1 MSPMTRTLDC
11 HYVTVP
17 HLLQNFHNSTF
28 WKASITHHSYLS
40 APPLFHFRMSSLDIT
55 SVLGSYYFHQTH
67 TANAPKSPIDP
78 LCSVFNLYDNDNPN
92 EETDVTEFDSSHIKI
107 SDVHPPE
114 LDQYLPCLNNFVTV
128 PTPTPFWVPT
138 QKVLHPWLKA
148 NVTPEPEHV
157 PITAQYNSPIA
168 DKGTHGST
176 YTSHISVLLTEAPS
190 TILKVGTEVEGGIEG
205 RYSMSMR
212 SRSSSCVNWMGFH
225 MESR

>member
-1 MSPMTRTLDC
+1 
-11 HYVTVP
+11 
-17 HLLQNFHNSTF
+17 
-28 WKASITHHSYLS
+28 
-40 APPLFHFRMSSLDIT
+40 MSSLDIT

-128 PTPTPFWVPT
+128 PTPTPFRVPT
-138 QKVLHPWLKA
+138 RKVLLPWLKA

-157 PITAQYNSPIA
+157 PITAQYNSSIA

-205 RYSMSMR
+205 RLTKILNVNEKQVQFMCELNGFPYGIMVADCGDVKLPWQWKMKQAYRHFMVSMKR
-212 SRSSSCVNWMGFH
+212 IVRVAVTQIL
-225 MESR
+225 